1 MSEASSLPFVDAT
14 GSFANGRY
22 RGVRMPPPEWVPDAD
37 ERSSMYQRKPIR
49 VYNARLLEPTP
60 SLDRNGFT
68 LADAETAVTDLH
80 DQDAVTTRFYDECTQ
95 LVRRLTGCS
104 GTRVTQHQYRNGY
117 NGLPAG
123 HPQGHRP
130 TANGSPGG
138 YGGTHAD
145 ISPYAENRW
154 DEFVDGRHCAMFNV
168 WRSTDLEHDI
178 EVMPLSVCDMQTVA
192 FDDMVAADAWGGI
205 VPRRKLVSYRLAY
218 NPAQRWYYFPRM
230 TPNETLVF
238 KQYDTRQE
246 IPNLRTT
253 YHGAIADPNTPDDA
267 PLRETIEVR
276 VLALFDKDTDR
287 EARRARFQA
296 QVPKAQPNGVISS
309 WAAR

>member
-1 MSEASSLPFVDAT
+1 MSAKSLPFVDAT
-14 GSFANGRY
+14 GSFANDRY

-37 ERSSMYQRKPIR
+37 ERSSMYQRRPIR
-49 VYNARLLEPTP
+49 VYNARLLEPPP

-68 LADAETAVTDLH
+68 LANAETAIVDLH
-80 DQDAVTTRFYDECTQ
+80 DQDVVTTRFYDECSQ

-104 GTRVTQHQYRNGY
+104 GTRVIQHQYRNGY
-117 NGLPAG
+117 GGLQAG
-123 HPQGHRP
+123 HPRGHRP
-130 TANGSPGG
+130 TANGSQGS

-154 DEFVDGRHCAMFNV
+154 DEFVGGRHCAMFNV
-168 WRSTDLEHDI
+168 WRSTDLERDI

-192 FDDMVAADAWGGI
+192 FDDMVAADAWAQTD
-205 VPRRKLVSYRLAY
+205 PPRKLVSYRLAY

-230 TPNETLVF
+230 TPRETLVF

-246 IPNLRTT
+246 VGNLRTT
-253 YHGAIADPNTPDDA
+253 YHGAIADPTTPDDA

-276 VLALFDKDTDR
+276 VLALFDEDTDR

-296 QVPKAQPNGVISS
+296 QVPNALPNGVISN